1 MSPETS
7 SSRLRDEGYRHGVP
21 SPSRRRLAK
30 SLDWLLPASSV
41 CAAVAAGL
49 TRHGSPRSA
58 VHPIQQF
65 RLLRNLAVAE
75 NITLSHF
82 ILSASLLPQALGAT
96 PAWSPLP
103 RSARLFA
110 PARFQVAAGA
120 SLSGDAER
128 LILQR
133 PIERLD
139 SRVPLSQCHTLRDLD
154 GSFSAADCA
163 LVGGLQSLL
172 VR

>member
-58 VHPIQQF
+58 VHPSSSGCLGTWQF
-65 RLLRNLAVAE
+65 AE